1 MRHVKT
7 YNFVARRVFHFR
19 QFGACFHKNML
30 KLVVKMRGGERQS
43 KRKFRSALLPV
54 LKYTHRWEL
63 WLNRNFYWAKEIFIL
78 FFFMGEEKM
87 KLSRS
92 HILCRHFSLCLR
104 VFDYCVR
111 WKCVKFNVL
120 LDTSLFI
127 SILSKF
133 LNKNWDLNILQY
145 FQLLRIPNFGLKSN

>member
-78 FFFMGEEKM
+78 FFLWGKKKWKFPGRIFYAGTS
-87 KLSRS
+87 LYVWGYSIIACDGNVLNLTCFLT
-92 HILCRHFSLCLR
+92 HLCLFR
-104 VFDYCVR
+104 FFR
-111 WKCVKFNVL
+111 SFWIKIE
-120 LDTSLFI
+120 T
-127 SILSKF
+127 
-133 LNKNWDLNILQY
+133 
-145 FQLLRIPNFGLKSN
+145 